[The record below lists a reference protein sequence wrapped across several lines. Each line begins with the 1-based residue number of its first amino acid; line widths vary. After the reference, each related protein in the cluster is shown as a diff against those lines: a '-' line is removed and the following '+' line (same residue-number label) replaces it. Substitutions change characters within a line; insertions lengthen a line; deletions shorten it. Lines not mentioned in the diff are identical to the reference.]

1 MKVFSECNISK
12 LSGCH
17 RTRTLNHLLFGQ
29 TGQSGCVLFHKLG
42 GCGFKSHCSQI
53 DVSGTFK
60 VSNMIGNKE
69 TFVNQ
74 IIGQAIPDG
83 HQITSFD
90 TENLFTNAN
99 LNVNSQSLQNF
110 KLMGSLELVVG
121 FQFFAEKN

>member
-1 MKVFSECNISK
+1 M
-12 LSGCH
+12 
-17 RTRTLNHLLFGQ
+17 
-29 TGQSGCVLFHKLG
+29 LFHKLG

-60 VSNMIGNKE
+60 ASNMIGNKE

-90 TENLFTNAN
+90 TENLFSYAN
-99 LNVNSQSLQNF
+99 LNVKSP
-110 KLMGSLELVVG
+110 K
-121 FQFFAEKN
+121 FQAHGKFGVSCWFSIFC

>member
-1 MKVFSECNISK
+1 
-12 LSGCH
+12 
-17 RTRTLNHLLFGQ
+17 
-29 TGQSGCVLFHKLG
+29 
-42 GCGFKSHCSQI
+42 
-53 DVSGTFK
+53 
-60 VSNMIGNKE
+60 MIGNKE

-74 IIGQAIPDG
+74 IKGQAIPDG

-90 TENLFTNAN
+90 TENLFTYAN